1 MGGARSGGQGG
12 PQAIAAG
19 DAQRSLIARRLASPS
34 IAAAPAYSSI
44 TTGSYGV
51 DDRDLEPGARD
62 DQLGIIAHT
71 RYGPRPLRRYQLTA
85 FDARSDH
92 LIEPRQGPER
102 GKGGKTRHEH
112 MSSESPQI
120 PDARNLTRTNEE
132 LASKLPNPTA
142 SLCMSCFPNGRLLE
156 RSNIRN

>member
-1 MGGARSGGQGG
+1 MPAASANPVKASPQPGKRRLVVGSKPAFEHMSDDIGG
-12 PQAIAAG
+12 PSFGESNHQFSRAVELSQHAAEHVAG
-19 DAQRSLIARRLASPS
+19 LVCSLTDPGRDGHALRSLIARRLASPS

-85 FDARSDH
+85 F
-92 LIEPRQGPER
+92 G
-102 GKGGKTRHEH
+102 
-112 MSSESPQI
+112 
-120 PDARNLTRTNEE
+120 
-132 LASKLPNPTA
+132 
-142 SLCMSCFPNGRLLE
+142 
-156 RSNIRN
+156 